1 MKKKAFLL
9 ALSLVLTL
17 GLSSAQYRGGAET
30 GGAETG
36 GAETGG
42 AGQATTAATLQ
53 VSENE
58 MFGAYLTDGEGR
70 TLYIFVNEEM
80 EEDAG
85 GETGGETGGESERT
99 AGIMQNTLPCTD
111 ECAEEWPPFLTDGD
125 PVAGE
130 GVDAWLLGTRTRDDG
145 SVQVT
150 YNGWPLYYYHD
161 DEAPGDTKGQG
172 IEPPA
177 EDAFGGAWYVVS
189 PEGNRVE
196 SEEAGM
202 TGGGET
208 GGGETGGG
216 ETGGGE
222 TGGGETGGSES
233 GGG

>member
-1 MKKKAFLL
+1 MKKTTFLL
-9 ALSLVLTL
+9 ALSLVLIL
-17 GLSSAQYRGGAET
+17 GLSSAQETGGAET

-58 MFGAYLTDGEGR
+58 MLGAYLTDGEGR
-70 TLYIFVNEEM
+70 TLYLFVNEEA
-80 EEDAG
+80 EDASG
-85 GETGGETGGESERT
+85 GETGGQSTTGM
-99 AGIMQNTLPCTD
+99 MQNTLPCTD
-111 ECAEEWPPFLTDGD
+111 ECAEEWPPFLTEGD
-125 PVAGE
+125 PIAGE
-130 GVDAWLLGTRTRDDG
+130 GVDASLLGTTTRDDG

-161 DEAPGDTKGQG
+161 DEAPSDTKGQG

-177 EDAFGGAWYVVS
+177 EDAFGGSWYVVS

-222 TGGGETGGSES
+222 TGGGETGGYET